1 MDYVSH
7 IALLPYGM
15 EQMSDFRKAINWVK
29 TRSLILAGFI
39 KNAKFNN
46 DGNPSVTTDVNNV
59 TVIGNNRQNVACVFP
74 YGYFSV
80 PKDGVNA
87 VLLNTGDTGSN
98 PLVLGVLVG
107 FDNLPYTPKP
117 GEGGLFSDNWL
128 LVQQNDAIRAYKID
142 DADYNATL
150 PSGEWLGKYLTDI
163 LNRLDAIDEY
173 LNTHTHTGVQTG
185 TGVSGIANPITPDP
199 NIDKDKTSI
208 SNEEY
213 LLNDSAKPISTSLSR
228 EFDIDAIVDY

>member
-7 IALLPYGM
+7 IALQLYGM

-46 DGNPSVTTDVNNV
+46 DGDPSVTTDVNNV

-142 DADYNATL
+142 SGEYSATL
-150 PSGEWLGKYLTDI
+150 SSGEWLGKYLIDI
-163 LNRLDAIDEY
+163 LTRLNAIDSY

-185 TGVSGIANPITPDP
+185 TGVSGTANPITPDP

-213 LLNDSAKPISTSLSR
+213 LLNENAKPLNSQ
-228 EFDIDAIVDY
+228 FDIDAVVDY